1 MFCMQVDQNCI
12 LEKKMRGAS
21 SDKLK
26 TDNTNVETE
35 VVPVVIRPG
44 HIRFEPLGNQI
55 F

>member
-1 MFCMQVDQNCI
+1 MFCLQVDQNCI
-12 LEKKMRGAS
+12 SERVMCGAS

-44 HIRFEPLGNQI
+44 YIRFEPLGNQI